1 MAQDSSESWAIFVC
15 ARGIYQC
22 LEFISNGG
30 GDKFQAPDKGVSPF
44 LQGEDLTKWEK
55 KIRKKN
61 LESNQQFSK
70 TRDRFYQVNL
80 GRIMSAF
87 GVILGIFTST
97 QLVC

>member
-1 MAQDSSESWAIFVC
+1 ML
-15 ARGIYQC
+15 GG
-22 LEFISNGG
+22 FISVSNLSATGVGINFRLLIREFRLFYKAKISRNG
-30 GDKFQAPDKGVSPF
+30 K
-44 LQGEDLTKWEK
+44 K